1 MVARVPVAKK
11 CTHTHTHT
19 HTHTQTIFFIIV
31 NPLTPLYCH
40 LVLLHMMQVIT
51 SILEDESAIAAKLR
65 ERVVLLLLAAR
76 EVPSTPPPQQRPPTS
91 SSQQDS
97 AVVHASSAPP
107 PESQTSPNVAE
118 GAEEDEPILLCNISR
133 ATSRNSGLEDE
144 QRFPEL
150 LSESATFL
158 QNIPEAPA
166 RSLLGAALEG
176 HSYLAAA
183 FREHLY
189 ESAAKEEAAQMAAKE
204 EASRIKNTASS
215 TCYHESSVSHTP
227 LLKNP
232 SSRGRRSA
240 VRRESTS
247 GLPQTPG
254 SKPGSKPGSGGSVR
268 NRDSPPLASD
278 APLPRNPGSRGSTRG
293 LDSPQRVPQLASDS
307 PLHKK
312 PGSRGSTHE
321 SESPEKFARRRQ
333 MSAALMTPDEAL
345 NFLQIGD
352 DGPPSLGGQGTD
364 DSFGTGYGDISPIGS
379 AVSTPRTPRG
389 GPLTPLSELS
399 FRSLELVRRLPNASA
414 VGGEIRSVAL
424 D

>member
-1 MVARVPVAKK
+1 
-11 CTHTHTHT
+11 
-19 HTHTQTIFFIIV
+19 
-31 NPLTPLYCH
+31 
-40 LVLLHMMQVIT
+40 MMQVIT
-51 SILEDESAIAAKLR
+51 SILDDESAIAAKLR

-91 SSQQDS
+91 SSQHNS

-107 PESQTSPNVAE
+107 PEIQTSPNVAE
-118 GAEEDEPILLCNISR
+118 GPEEEDEPILLCNISR
-133 ATSRNSGLEDE
+133 ATSRNSGLEEE

-189 ESAAKEEAAQMAAKE
+189 EEAAKEEAAQMAAKE
-204 EASRIKNTASS
+204 EALRIKNTASS
-215 TCYHESSVSHTP
+215 SSYHASSGSHTP
-227 LLKNP
+227 LLENP
-232 SSRGRRSA
+232 GSRARRSS
-240 VRRESTS
+240 VRRESKS

-254 SKPGSKPGSGGSVR
+254 SKPGSGGSARDR
-268 NRDSPPLASD
+268 NRDASPLASD
-278 APLPRNPGSRGSTRG
+278 ASLPRNTGSRGSTRG
-293 LDSPQRVPQLASDS
+293 IDSPQRVPQLATDS
-307 PLHKK
+307 PLHKR
-312 PGSRGSTHE
+312 PGSRGSTHD
-321 SESPEKFARRRQ
+321 SESPEKFVRRRQ

-352 DGPPSLGGQGTD
+352 DVPPSLGGQGPD
-364 DSFGTGYGDISPIGS
+364 DSFGRGYGDISPIGS
-379 AVSTPRTPRG
+379 AFSTPRTPRG

-414 VGGEIRSVAL
+414 VGGEILSVDL